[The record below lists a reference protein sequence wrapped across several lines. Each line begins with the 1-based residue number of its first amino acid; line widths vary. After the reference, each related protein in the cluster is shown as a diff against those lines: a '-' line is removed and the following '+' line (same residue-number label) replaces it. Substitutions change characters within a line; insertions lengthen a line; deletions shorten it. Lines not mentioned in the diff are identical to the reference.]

1 MNFKERLDICNVQ
14 NNSPCCDILTGVDI
28 CDIFVQDSVALD
40 IISDAVKK
48 GKNLIVASNS
58 SCDKTLISQYFKSVL
73 NLNPSKLSINP
84 VVDIFKLVSF
94 LESTLTDSKQFV
106 FGLNVKT
113 YKNIIKT
120 IQTIILI
127 HYPNLKDVD
136 VENLLGLADLLIVF
150 VSKNEDGL
158 FVISDIGEIEYNEDK
173 ISLNNLYSIDVNNV
187 VLTASYSN
195 SIQPKEI
202 PFEVYESDTKDDV
215 EDETSEVEEN
225 IIEEDV
231 TQPQSIMP
239 EQVEKL
245 PISAE
250 IVEEEV
256 ISPKKVN
263 KYKLLKEKIKNKK
276 SQI

>member
-1 MNFKERLDICNVQ
+1 MNFRERLDICNVQ

-28 CDIFVQDSVALD
+28 CDIFVQDSAALD

-73 NLNPSKLSINP
+73 NLNPSKISINP

-136 VENLLGLADLLIVF
+136 VENLLGLSDALVVY

-173 ISLNNLYSIDVNNV
+173 ISLNNLYSIDVNNAAF
-187 VLTASYSN
+187 ASAYSN

-239 EQVEKL
+239 EQVEEL

-256 ISPKKVN
+256 VSPKKVN